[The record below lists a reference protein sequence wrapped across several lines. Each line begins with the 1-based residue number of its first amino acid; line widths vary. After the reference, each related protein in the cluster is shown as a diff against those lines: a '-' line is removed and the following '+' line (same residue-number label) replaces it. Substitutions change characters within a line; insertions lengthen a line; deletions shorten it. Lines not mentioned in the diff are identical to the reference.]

1 MASVAGVPSGS
12 VNSFVPLYWSEI
24 TWGLIGKDNASMKI
38 VSRESGQWTPTKPD
52 IRWEHCLV
60 VKIGCLAA

>member
-1 MASVAGVPSGS
+1 M
-12 VNSFVPLYWSEI
+12 
-24 TWGLIGKDNASMKI
+24 IGKDNASMKI

-52 IRWEHCLV
+52 GRWEHCLV